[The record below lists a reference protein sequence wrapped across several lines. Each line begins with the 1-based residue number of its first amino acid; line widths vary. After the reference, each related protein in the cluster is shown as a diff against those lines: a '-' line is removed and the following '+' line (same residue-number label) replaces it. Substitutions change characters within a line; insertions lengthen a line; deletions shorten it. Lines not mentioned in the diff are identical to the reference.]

1 MKTNKTLNEDFQA
14 KQDTRVRP
22 KGPVYDFTEL
32 EKVMRVWAQDTK

>member
-1 MKTNKTLNEDFQA
+1 MKTNKDLNTAHEA

-32 EKVMRVWAQDTK
+32 DKVMRVWAQDTK